1 MEQITSDSRIFA
13 NYEQYLN
20 PAIAR
25 LFRFMG
31 LSSAA
36 QEAAG
41 CMIVDQTG
49 KEYIDCLGGYGVF
62 SLGHRHPH
70 VIQAVQSQ
78 LNKMPLSSKIL
89 FDAKTGELAE
99 RLAAIVPGDLTY
111 SFFVNSGT
119 EAVEGALKL
128 ARIHT
133 GRSKFISANN
143 SFHGKTFGSLSAT
156 GREIFREPFQ
166 PLLPGFCHVPFGD
179 LTAIE
184 QEIDYDTA
192 AVIIEPIQGEGGI
205 IIPPDDYLPAVRGLC
220 DKYGALLIVDEV
232 QTGLGRTGAMFACD
246 HYNVVPDILTTAK
259 ALGGGVMPIGAFSA
273 RPAVWDQY
281 IISPFLHTSTF
292 GGNPLACAAALAAI
306 EVIEQ
311 DNLCA
316 QSASKGEYMLTNL
329 QKLACHFPDVISDV
343 RGKGLMIGVEFCHE
357 GIGGYIMSEMV
368 NRGVLIAY
376 TLNNP
381 KVIRLEPPLII
392 EQHLMDQVLAAFAA
406 AVEGAQAMRDDL

>member
-1 MEQITSDSRIFA
+1 MIFLALGNHLLYMFKYGILMVKLTVRQVAGGFLMEQITSDSRIFA

-31 LSSAA
+31 LSRAA

-133 GRSKFISANN
+133 GRSKLISANN
-143 SFHGKTFGSLSAT
+143 
-156 GREIFREPFQ
+156 
-166 PLLPGFCHVPFGD
+166 
-179 LTAIE
+179 
-184 QEIDYDTA
+184 
-192 AVIIEPIQGEGGI
+192 
-205 IIPPDDYLPAVRGLC
+205 
-220 DKYGALLIVDEV
+220 
-232 QTGLGRTGAMFACD
+232 
-246 HYNVVPDILTTAK
+246 
-259 ALGGGVMPIGAFSA
+259 
-273 RPAVWDQY
+273 
-281 IISPFLHTSTF
+281 
-292 GGNPLACAAALAAI
+292 
-306 EVIEQ
+306 
-311 DNLCA
+311 
-316 QSASKGEYMLTNL
+316 
-329 QKLACHFPDVISDV
+329 
-343 RGKGLMIGVEFCHE
+343 
-357 GIGGYIMSEMV
+357 
-368 NRGVLIAY
+368 
-376 TLNNP
+376 
-381 KVIRLEPPLII
+381 
-392 EQHLMDQVLAAFAA
+392 
-406 AVEGAQAMRDDL
+406 